1 MSVETM
7 NRENRRV
14 IFELVAA
21 LERQAGCHRLQ
32 VQLVD
37 DQATIGDAVLL
48 LQHEYPE
55 LAGAIER
62 CACAVGDAIVPR
74 AALLPANDPIVLLP
88 PVSGG

>member
-1 MSVETM
+1 MSVES
-7 NRENRRV
+7 RV
-14 IFELVAA
+14 VMFELVAA

-32 VQLVD
+32 VQLA
-37 DQATIGDAVLL
+37 QGATVGDALLL
-48 LQHEYPE
+48 LQHEYPD

-74 AALLPANDPIVLLP
+74 LAPLPANDPIVLLP

>member
-1 MSVETM
+1 M
-7 NRENRRV
+7 NCENRNV
-14 IFELVAA
+14 MFELVAA
-21 LERQAGCHRLQ
+21 LERQAGCQQLQ
-32 VQLVD
+32 VQAHEG
-37 DQATIGDAVLL
+37 ATIGDALLL

-74 AALLPANDPIVLLP
+74 LAPLPRADPIVLLP

>member
-1 MSVETM
+1 MSVESRSVM
-7 NRENRRV
+7 
-14 IFELVAA
+14 FELVAA

-32 VQLVD
+32 VQVAGVG
-37 DQATIGDAVLL
+37 ATVGDALLL

-74 AALLPANDPIVLLP
+74 LTPLPQHAAIVLLP